1 MSESLLKPFSI
12 GIVIEDKQ
20 RGSDHVK
27 VSPMEQLPM
36 QSGDMTQDKR
46 SYETTTSD
54 ASGVKRSSKVEGSN
68 FVIAK
73 WFSQN
78 STNRLSA
85 PDVYKGESVQLYRFA
100 DTDEYYWTCVFREP
114 GLRKLETMLVG
125 CSNNPGGGAFN
136 RNSSYYAEV
145 STYDSHIAVHTS
157 QSNGEP
163 YGYDI
168 NIDAAQGVIT
178 IKDTVNNTITLDSR
192 TNTIQFDAQAKVNIN
207 APEVNIKATNI
218 NLEGQV
224 KIKGGVEID
233 GTLKTTGQVSG
244 DQGATFVQ
252 DVTAPNI

>member
-1 MSESLLKPFSI
+1 MSALQPFSI

-20 RGSDHVK
+20 RGSDYIK

-36 QSGDMTQDKR
+36 QSGDMTNNKKN
-46 SYETTTSD
+46 YEIVTPD
-54 ASGVKRSSKVEGSN
+54 ASGIKRASKAEGSN
-68 FVIAK
+68 FIVAK
-73 WFSQN
+73 WFAQN

-100 DTDEYYWTCVFREP
+100 DTDDYFWTAMFREP
-114 GLRKLETMLVG
+114 SLRKLETMLVG

-136 RNSSYYAEV
+136 RDSSYYAEV
-145 STYDSHIAVHTS
+145 STHDSHISIHTS

-163 YGYDI
+163 YGYDVK
-168 NIDAAQGVIT
+168 IDAAQGVIT

-192 TNTIQFDAQAKVNIN
+192 TNTIQFDAQSKVNIN
-207 APEVNIKATNI
+207 APEVNIKSTTI
-218 NLEGQV
+218 NLEGEV
-224 KIKGGVEID
+224 KIKGNVDID
-233 GTLKTTGQVSG
+233 GTLHTTGQVSG